1 MGQAQQTLEPG
12 GGWAVTGDEST
23 AYFRLGC
30 TGKGA
35 DGLSRRRG
43 SVRGGDAA
51 GIFSLKPWA
60 MVLPRQMGPWG
71 SR

>member
-1 MGQAQQTLEPG
+1 MGQAQQALEPG
-12 GGWAVTGDEST
+12 GGWTITGEEPT

-43 SVRGGDAA
+43 SVRGGGAA
-51 GIFSLKPWA
+51 GLVSLKPWT
-60 MVLPRQMGPWG
+60 MEWPRQMGPWW